1 MRRTQD
7 SQLTTSNAPT
17 PPYFIGIDVGTQGAR
32 VVIMDSRGNLI
43 GSEEEGFVLNQ
54 KSREEQSP
62 LQWWD
67 VCERLLKSIVS
78 RAKTRISI
86 EEVKAIAVTSTSG
99 TVIPLDN
106 QMEPVHNAIM
116 YSDLR
121 SGEAGKYCREISTR
135 LHPQGYTGFNAS
147 SGLSKILWFVRE
159 FPRSVSRIARWVHA
173 SDYITGR
180 LCGVWNTSDY
190 TNVLKSGYDVR
201 ESYWPSYL
209 FEELHLRQEWLPKVV
224 PSGTPLGNLSA
235 DLVDRIGLPPSVV
248 VVAGMTDGC
257 ASQIASGAVKLGDW
271 NTTIGTTLV
280 IKGVTEKEI
289 KDPLGRIY
297 SHRHPEGYWMPGGAG
312 NIGAD
317 WITTEFAK
325 DLDDLNEKASQLIPS
340 ALLAYP
346 LRTQGERF
354 PFIAPQ
360 ARGFQPQGISREELF
375 TANLEGVA
383 YIERYAFRLIESLS
397 GEKVKA
403 VYTAG
408 GGSKSDAWLTVRSN
422 VLGLPIYKMRHV
434 SGAVGAAILAASK
447 TFFSDV
453 MDAGNAMTQIEK
465 EVRPSKNIAAQY
477 NHTYNQFISLLQEKG
492 YLQKESL
499 HA

>member
-1 MRRTQD
+1 MNSKHESRVTIQD
-7 SQLTTSNAPT
+7 SRS
-17 PPYFIGIDVGTQGAR
+17 PYFIGIDVGTQGAR
-32 VVIMDSRGNLI
+32 VVMMDSGGNI
-43 GSEEEGFVLNQ
+43 VGNGEEAFVLNMR
-54 KSREEQSP
+54 SREEQSP

-67 VCERLLKSIVS
+67 VCERLLRSLVCD
-78 RAKTRISI
+78 AKTSISI
-86 EEVKAIAVTSTSG
+86 EDVKAIAVTSTSG
-99 TVIPLDN
+99 TVIPLDRKM
-106 QMEPVHNAIM
+106 QPLHNAIM
-116 YSDLR
+116 YSDPR
-121 SGEAGKYCREISTR
+121 SGEEGKYCRELSRR
-135 LHPQGYTGFNAS
+135 LNPQAYTGFNAS
-147 SGLSKILWFVRE
+147 SGLSKIVWFVRQ
-159 FPRSVSRIARWVHA
+159 FPTSVSRIARWVHA

-180 LCGVWNTSDY
+180 LCGVWDTSDY

-209 FEELHLRQEWLPKVV
+209 FEQLHLRQEWFSKVV
-224 PSGTPLGNLSA
+224 PSGTPVGNLSA
-235 DLVDRIGLPPSVV
+235 DIAQRIGLPSSVV

-280 IKGVTEKEI
+280 VKGVTEKEI
-289 KDPLGRIY
+289 KDPLDRLY

-317 WITTEFAK
+317 WITSEFAN
-325 DLDDLNEKASQLIPS
+325 DVDELNEKAAQMIPTKHI
-340 ALLAYP
+340 AYP
-346 LRTQGERF
+346 LRAEGERF

-360 ARGFQPQGISREELF
+360 ARGFQPQGVRREELF

-383 YIERYAFRLIESLS
+383 YVERYAFDLIESLS

-408 GGSKSDAWLTVRSN
+408 GGSKSDTWLTIRSN
-422 VLGLPIYKMRHV
+422 VLGVPIYKMRHV

-447 TFFSDV
+447 TLFSNV
-453 MDAGNAMTQIEK
+453 IDAANAMTQIEK

-492 YLQKESL
+492 YIQKEPL